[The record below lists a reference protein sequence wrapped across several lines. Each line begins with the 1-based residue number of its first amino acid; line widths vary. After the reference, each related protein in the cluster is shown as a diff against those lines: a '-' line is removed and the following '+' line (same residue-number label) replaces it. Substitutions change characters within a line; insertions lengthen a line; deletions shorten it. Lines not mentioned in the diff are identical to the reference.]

1 MSYAS
6 APACTTTHKYLVRD
20 HRERHLYMFWPIY
33 PVVSHIF
40 DWKAGLSI
48 FLPQKLKFRE
58 RERVRERGR
67 EKWKVPTFF
76 QCGGFPAIYCS
87 SRKHGVTISKIWINL
102 CNIRFRLL
110 HAVIRN
116 KTLRLPK
123 SQRTDLEC
131 RNEWTESADWD
142 CVSQKIMTRLSLIF
156 KVHFCARC
164 QMLVHFWLSLWVCA
178 KLDGWISLLKK
189 GQHHL

>member
-1 MSYAS
+1 MQTKW
-6 APACTTTHKYLVRD
+6 ACKSINFPTAWVMQVHLPTTHKYLVRD

-76 QCGGFPAIYCS
+76 QCGSFPGIYCS

-110 HAVIRN
+110 HCCNQKQNTAAAWITENWPRMQKWMN
-116 KTLRLPK
+116 WKCWLRLC
-123 SQRTDLEC
+123 L
-131 RNEWTESADWD
+131 TENNDTPQSD
-142 CVSQKIMTRLSLIF
+142 F
-156 KVHFCARC
+156 
-164 QMLVHFWLSLWVCA
+164 
-178 KLDGWISLLKK
+178 
-189 GQHHL
+189 